1 MLQEKI
7 HSDLR
12 FFNKT
17 LRSKIEETF
26 SKELFLTT
34 PVTSLDATKMNDIK
48 SKHFK
53 ILRIY

>member
-1 MLQEKI
+1 MPQEKI

-12 FFNKT
+12 FFYKT
-17 LRSKIEETF
+17 LRGKIEETF

-53 ILRIY
+53 QLF